1 MDDFFKSVKA
11 TDDAFELQ
19 KQLIVMLK
27 RAGFNLTKWVSNVK
41 EVIGRIPES
50 ERAPAIKVKDY
61 FVYEVVKRDLADT
74 RLKILSLIASLFHPI
89 GFLAP
94 FLYGNLVLAGMK
106 NLHQSSS

>member
-74 RLKILSLIASLFHPI
+74 RLKILSLIVSLFHPT

-94 FLYGNLVLAGMK
+94 FLCGNLVLAGMK
-106 NLHQSSS
+106 PLHHSSS